1 MAFDVIKHRLV
12 PKHTKLSDSEV
23 KKLCENYHIEVKGL
37 PRILKD
43 DAGINKLNVKSGDV
57 VKIERVSRTA
67 GVTTYYRVVI
77 DG

>member
-1 MAFDVIKHRLV
+1 MAFDVNKHRLV
-12 PKHTKLSDSEV
+12 PKHSKLNDSEV
-23 KKLCENYHIEVKGL
+23 KKLCENYHIKVKDL

-43 DAGINKLNVKSGDV
+43 DSGIIKLNVKSGDI
-57 VKIERVSRTA
+57 VKVERVSRTA